1 MIAIS
6 FDAECV
12 NQHTAPDIAALS
24 RDERFCVG
32 ITGDMAE
39 EQHEILE
46 AQHVPV
52 TVPGE
57 TRPRIAP
64 PLLLWSRL
72 LSGDDKAA
80 TLRKIGQ
87 RVSAHRLWH
96 VVNTDPVD
104 LSFVDAPDWLLLTMA
119 QLAEKLRAA

>member
-12 NQHTAPDIAALS
+12 NQHTAPEIAALS

-32 ITGDMAE
+32 ITGDMTE
-39 EQHEILE
+39 EQREILL

-52 TVPGE
+52 QVPGE
-57 TRPRIAP
+57 QHVRIAP

-72 LSGDDKAA
+72 LPGDDKAA
-80 TLRKIGQ
+80 TLRKIEQ
-87 RVSAHRLWH
+87 RVSAHRFWH
-96 VVNTDPVD
+96 VANKTIFNFAVQTSTWDHMD
-104 LSFVDAPDWLLLTMA
+104 LTT
-119 QLAEKLRAA
+119 LAKKLQVA